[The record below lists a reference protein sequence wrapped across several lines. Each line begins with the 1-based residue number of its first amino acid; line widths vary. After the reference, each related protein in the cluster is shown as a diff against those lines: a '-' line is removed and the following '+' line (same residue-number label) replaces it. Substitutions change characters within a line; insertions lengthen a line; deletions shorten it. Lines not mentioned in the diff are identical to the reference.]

1 MPLLNNFLYEYF
13 IMRKKIKK
21 RGVGYKKSYQ
31 TLTSSEKKKEQK
43 ERELTLNIGGKS
55 GGRMTITRF
64 LFYFFLSIFIP
75 TNHTYLIETI
85 SLFLSF
91 FLAPWPERLK
101 NI

>member
-13 IMRKKIKK
+13 IMRKKKKK

-55 GGRMTITRF
+55 GGRMIITR
-64 LFYFFLSIFIP
+64 FLSIFIP